1 MMAHSAG
8 VEGYASLL
16 AAVTAAFPTPTRM
29 VFLDHPTEEHLAPPL
44 LPSDLNKSVA
54 QRQGQ
59 LFRMGM
65 GDASTSAAAPTAGKT
80 QVSNIE
86 PRRMPL
92 ESVLEYFCDTVGV
105 VSAHG
110 GTEDGHVSWF
120 EIRIGGSTRRGVAT
134 QGQREGQGEIDVRY
148 AIRLVAAE
156 DGGGWSGRE
165 RFEVAFG

>member
-1 MMAHSAG
+1 MAHSAG

-16 AAVTAAFPTPTRM
+16 AAVTAAFPSPTRM

-44 LPSDLNKSVA
+44 LPSDLNKGVA

-59 LFRMGM
+59 LFRKGQ
-65 GDASTSAAAPTAGKT
+65 GDASTSAAAPTASKT
-80 QVSNIE
+80 QVSSTIE

-120 EIRIGGSTRRGVAT
+120 EIRTGASPRGGTAA
-134 QGQREGQGEIDVRY
+134 QGQRQGEGEIDVRY
-148 AIRLVAAE
+148 AVRLAAE
-156 DGGGWSGRE
+156 DGNGWSGRE